1 MPKQVAFL
9 RGINVGGHRVSREEL
24 RSCFEGMGF
33 REVATF
39 RASGNVIFEADREA
53 PAMMAARIERALAK
67 TLGYGVPAFVRTA
80 SEIRAI
86 TRHQPFATGLVEA
99 SAGKLQVAFFS
110 TKPATKRWKE
120 LQDLATDED
129 KLAIEGR
136 ELYWLPSGGI
146 LDSALDMAA
155 IEKALGSMTMRTK
168 NTVDQIA
175 AKHFSD

>member
-1 MPKQVAFL
+1 VPKHVAFL
-9 RGINVGGHRVSREEL
+9 RGINVGGHRVGRDEL
-24 RSCFEGMGF
+24 RSCFEAIGF

-53 PAMMAARIERALAK
+53 PAKMATRIEKALAK

-80 SEIRAI
+80 AEIRAI
-86 TRHQPFATGLVEA
+86 GRHQPFATGLVQA

-120 LQDLATDED
+120 LETLATEED

-146 LDSALDMAA
+146 LDSALDMAG
-155 IEKALGSMTMRTK
+155 IEKTLGSMTMRTK

-175 AKHFSD
+175 AKHFTD

>member
-136 ELYWLPSGGI
+136 ELYWLPSGGTRESP
-146 LDSALDMAA
+146 LNMRM
-155 IEKALGSMTMRTK
+155 IEQRLAPMTFRTQG
-168 NTVDQIA
+168 TIEHIA
-175 AKHFSD
+175 RKYFAD